1 MSHAEGEREDPQ
13 EDSEEEEASEEVMR
27 VKEVVDGVTDDD
39 IKSAMEMIRNARETD
54 NSAQGLISRNTDF
67 RSANSENFLFDSE
80 ASVSIMGEIM
90 ARENN
95 LTIRRLARPRN
106 VHEASGAKL
115 DIIGTADM
123 FVKLRA
129 IGKIKKLRCLIL
141 RGRSVDREI
150 LISCKMLK
158 RWDLLH
164 ETFPHE
170 TVRQYVKRKLKL
182 QKVASV
188 YNKSAIPSKVRVS
201 TVPPECQKLRNKI
214 LTKYADIFKD
224 KIGKIE
230 APN

>member
-1 MSHAEGEREDPQ
+1 M
-13 EDSEEEEASEEVMR
+13 
-27 VKEVVDGVTDDD
+27 KEVVGSATNED
-39 IKSAMEMIRNARETD
+39 IISAIGMIKTARETD

-67 RSANSENFLFDSE
+67 RDTKSENFLFDSG
-80 ASVSIMGEIM
+80 ASLSIMGEIM
-90 ARENN
+90 ARENK
-95 LTIRRLARPRN
+95 LTIRRLSKPRN

-123 FVKLRA
+123 FVKLAA

-141 RGRSVDREI
+141 RGSGVDREV

-170 TVRQYVKRKLKL
+170 TMRQYVKRKLKL

-188 YNKSAIPSKVRVS
+188 FNKSAIPSKVRVN
-201 TVPPECQKLRNKI
+201 TVPLECQMLRNKI

-224 KIGKIE
+224 KNGKMDRVNIPPVKLQLDE
-230 APN
+230 TKDIPP